1 MSSAQPF
8 GSTRQAPRDARVPP
22 AAVDASVDALCE
34 LGESALERAS
44 LLDGQAEARS
54 ARDLRDAA
62 RDHGFEAARMA
73 LHAADAEWEIGVLLR
88 VSELFDRL
96 GDHDDAI
103 ALQCRAAGLMT
114 CQAIRSSGAVA
125 PLRP

>member
-1 MSSAQPF
+1 MSSAKPF
-8 GSTRQAPRDARVPP
+8 GSTRQAPRDGCVPP
-22 AAVDASVDALCE
+22 AAVEASVDALCE
-34 LGESALERAS
+34 LGESALERAA
-44 LLDGQAEARS
+44 LLDSQAEARS

-62 RDHGFEAARMA
+62 RDHGFEAARRA
-73 LHAADAEWEIGVLLR
+73 LHAADSEWEIGVLLR

-114 CQAIRSSGAVA
+114 CQAIRASGAVA